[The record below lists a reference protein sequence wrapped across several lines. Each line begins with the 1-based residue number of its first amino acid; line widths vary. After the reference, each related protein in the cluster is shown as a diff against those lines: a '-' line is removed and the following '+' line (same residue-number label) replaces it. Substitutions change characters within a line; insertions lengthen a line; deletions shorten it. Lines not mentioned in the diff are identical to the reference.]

1 MNIRNDQWFEDGAD
15 KSDEGA
21 YSNCVQ
27 VAVHFNQVDGQFMWP
42 LVEYNVVQIHP
53 KDVQNHF
60 KPAPSMVEQVGING
74 VEEKCLSTEWWEIIR
89 SDGHSCFDH
98 PGKGYMVHRMY
109 QVGMDDNYPEYPFS
123 VREQSFNFG
132 WQNYNPESY

>member
-1 MNIRNDQWFEDGAD
+1 
-15 KSDEGA
+15 
-21 YSNCVQ
+21 
-27 VAVHFNQVDGQFMWP
+27 
-42 LVEYNVVQIHP
+42 
-53 KDVQNHF
+53 
-60 KPAPSMVEQVGING
+60 MVEQVGING

-123 VREQSFNFG
+123 VREQYFSFG